1 MNTIYMLG
9 SVKGALI
16 DVLDGFA
23 TNEAGLKRI
32 AEQYAED
39 CCWRDIGELPIV
51 VNIEERLVTIQE
63 LDYRHIL
70 HIHIVERA

>member
-1 MNTIYMLG
+1 MDTIYMLG

-23 TNEAGLKRI
+23 TDEADLKRI

-39 CCWRDIGELPIV
+39 CCWCDIGELPIV
-51 VNIEERLVTIQE
+51 VNMEERLVTIQE
-63 LDYRHIL
+63 LDYKHIL
-70 HIHIVERA
+70 HIHTVKRA